1 MSQEMA
7 AMLTERI
14 VESVRH
20 YENFKIPIG
29 VSNRH
34 VHVSRADLE
43 MLPFVGRKLLGV
55 CQKLGYFRDGDK

>member
-34 VHVSRADLE
+34 VHVSRADLDI
-43 MLPFVGRKLLGV
+43 LYGKD
-55 CQKLGYFRDGDK
+55 YA